1 MSLAVTSKTVPNPYC
16 LQANIVISAQCVTQL
31 EKMAIS
37 DALPLEDGV

>member
-1 MSLAVTSKTVPNPYC
+1 
-16 LQANIVISAQCVTQL
+16 VISAQCVTQL